1 MMRKKRQTKTETC
14 RDLALKACR
23 ELLVAAE
30 ARPQQ
35 PNVGRALVLARFAIA
50 MRP

>member
-1 MMRKKRQTKTETC
+1 MRLKRTSKGDEC
-14 RDLALKACR
+14 RELALKACR

-30 ARPQQ
+30 ARPRS
-35 PNVGRALVLARFAIA
+35 PDVSRALVLARFAMA

>member
-1 MMRKKRQTKTETC
+1 MERKQRKTKDTTC
-14 RDLALKACR
+14 RELALRACR

-35 PNVGRALVLARFAIA
+35 PNVSRALILARYAIA